1 MGISTVFALMFPWET
16 LIVLFVPAPAIVVVA
31 GYVAYDAYSAWKQS
45 GGKIDS
51 GAHLGGAV
59 FGFGYYFLRIR
70 SFLRIR

>member
-45 GGKIDS
+45 GGRIDS

-59 FGFGYYFLRIR
+59 FGAGYYLLR
-70 SFLRIR
+70 LRPFFRM